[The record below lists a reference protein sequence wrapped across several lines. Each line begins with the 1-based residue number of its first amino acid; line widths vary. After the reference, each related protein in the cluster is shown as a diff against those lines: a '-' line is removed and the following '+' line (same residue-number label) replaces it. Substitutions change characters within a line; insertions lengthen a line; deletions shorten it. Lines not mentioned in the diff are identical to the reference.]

1 MKRIAWVVVALA
13 MSAVSWA
20 AGPWSGVWVLRNPT
34 KGFRLTMTL
43 EEVGDRWKISYRIP
57 VPDGRGGGVSSVMTI
72 DTALDGKEV
81 PNLVDGKPSGQTMEI
96 RKVDSHHTYT
106 VIKFQGKQTAISKS
120 ELSADGKVIKTDND
134 FAVSSPDGTAGKQ
147 VQYWDKQ

>member
-57 VPDGRGGGVSSVMTI
+57 VPDGRGG
-72 DTALDGKEV
+72 
-81 PNLVDGKPSGQTMEI
+81 
-96 RKVDSHHTYT
+96 
-106 VIKFQGKQTAISKS
+106 
-120 ELSADGKVIKTDND
+120 
-134 FAVSSPDGTAGKQ
+134 AVS
-147 VQYWDKQ
+147 